1 MKKYRNIYDKR
12 SGHLPAFLFEPISL
26 LLQHINERVN
36 LRRLGNN
43 NRLTYE
49 RNKMTITE
57 LKQCIDCYGKEIY
70 GFCRHIT
77 GNLQDGE
84 DLYQDTFLKAVELA
98 DKIDINQNPKS
109 YLISIAVRLWKN
121 RSRKRAWRQRIAP
134 EESIDTQMELID
146 NAAMNEIKTPE
157 AKTPETEVLISEQ
170 NAFVSKCV
178 REEEKYRLPIYLYYS
193 AELSV
198 KEIAECM
205 KLPQGT
211 VKSRL
216 HKARIIIKEKL
227 EVAGY
232 DR

>member
-1 MKKYRNIYDKR
+1 
-12 SGHLPAFLFEPISL
+12 
-26 LLQHINERVN
+26 
-36 LRRLGNN
+36 
-43 NRLTYE
+43 
-49 RNKMTITE
+49 MTITE

-109 YLISIAVRLWKN
+109 YLISITVRLWKN
-121 RSRKRAWRQRIAP
+121 QSRKRAWRQRIAGIGSYD
-134 EESIDTQMELID
+134 EHTEIH
-146 NAAMNEIKTPE
+146 NEAQE
-157 AKTPETEVLISEQ
+157 CEVQTPETEVLISEQ

-178 REEEKYRLPIYLYYS
+178 RELEEKYRLPIYLYYS

-216 HKARIIIKEKL
+216 HKARTIIKEKL

>member
-49 RNKMTITE
+49 RNEMTITE

-98 DKIDINQNPKS
+98 DKIDIKRKS
-109 YLISIAVRLWKN
+109 GLPM
-121 RSRKRAWRQRIAP
+121 RKEATVFILMQWRRNMLMKIPQGCRM
-134 EESIDTQMELID
+134 ERRKLMEL
-146 NAAMNEIKTPE
+146 M
-157 AKTPETEVLISEQ
+157 
-170 NAFVSKCV
+170 
-178 REEEKYRLPIYLYYS
+178 
-193 AELSV
+193 
-198 KEIAECM
+198 
-205 KLPQGT
+205 
-211 VKSRL
+211 
-216 HKARIIIKEKL
+216 
-227 EVAGY
+227 
-232 DR
+232 

>member
-1 MKKYRNIYDKR
+1 
-12 SGHLPAFLFEPISL
+12 
-26 LLQHINERVN
+26 
-36 LRRLGNN
+36 
-43 NRLTYE
+43 
-49 RNKMTITE
+49 MTIAE

-70 GFCRHIT
+70 GFCRHIA
-77 GNLQDGE
+77 GNQQDGE

-121 RSRKRAWRQRIAP
+121 RSRKRAWRQRIVP
-134 EESIDTQMELID
+134 EESIDMQMETRG
-146 NAAMNEIKTPE
+146 NVGTSNGKTPE
-157 AKTPETEVLISEQ
+157 AEVLISEQ

-178 REEEKYRLPIYLYYS
+178 SELEEKYRLPIYLYYS

-216 HKARIIIKEKL
+216 HKARTIIKEKL

>member
-1 MKKYRNIYDKR
+1 MMKKYRNIYDKR
-12 SGHLPAFLFEPISL
+12 SGHCLLLLFEPISL

-98 DKIDINQNPKS
+98 DKIDIKRKS
-109 YLISIAVRLWKN
+109 GLPM
-121 RSRKRAWRQRIAP
+121 RKEATVFILMQWRRNMLMKIPQGCRM
-134 EESIDTQMELID
+134 ERRKLMEL
-146 NAAMNEIKTPE
+146 M
-157 AKTPETEVLISEQ
+157 
-170 NAFVSKCV
+170 
-178 REEEKYRLPIYLYYS
+178 
-193 AELSV
+193 
-198 KEIAECM
+198 
-205 KLPQGT
+205 
-211 VKSRL
+211 
-216 HKARIIIKEKL
+216 
-227 EVAGY
+227 
-232 DR
+232 

>member
-1 MKKYRNIYDKR
+1 
-12 SGHLPAFLFEPISL
+12 
-26 LLQHINERVN
+26 
-36 LRRLGNN
+36 
-43 NRLTYE
+43 
-49 RNKMTITE
+49 MTIAE

-121 RSRKRAWRQRIAP
+121 RSRKRAWRQRIAGIGP
-134 EESIDTQMELID
+134 YDEHTEIHNEEQEG
-146 NAAMNEIKTPE
+146 EVQ
-157 AKTPETEVLISEQ
+157 TPETEVLISEQ

-178 REEEKYRLPIYLYYS
+178 RELEEKYRLPIYLYYS

-216 HKARIIIKEKL
+216 HKARTIIKEKL

>member
-1 MKKYRNIYDKR
+1 
-12 SGHLPAFLFEPISL
+12 
-26 LLQHINERVN
+26 
-36 LRRLGNN
+36 
-43 NRLTYE
+43 
-49 RNKMTITE
+49 MTITE

-70 GFCRHIT
+70 GFCKHIT

-98 DKIDINQNPKS
+98 DKIELSQNPKS

-121 RSRKRAWRQRIAP
+121 RSRKRAWRQRIAG
-134 EESIDTQMELID
+134 MEALD
-146 NAAMNEIKTPE
+146 EHTELYGEAQENE
-157 AKTPETEVLISEQ
+157 AKTPEAEVLISEQ

-178 REEEKYRLPIYLYYS
+178 SELEEKYRLPIYLYYS

-216 HKARIIIKEKL
+216 HKARTIIKEKL

>member
-1 MKKYRNIYDKR
+1 
-12 SGHLPAFLFEPISL
+12 
-26 LLQHINERVN
+26 
-36 LRRLGNN
+36 
-43 NRLTYE
+43 
-49 RNKMTITE
+49 MTITQLE
-57 LKQCIDCYGKEIY
+57 QCIDCYGKEIY

-77 GNLQDGE
+77 GNVQDGE

-109 YLISIAVRLWKN
+109 YLLSIAIRLWKN
-121 RSRKRAWRQRIAP
+121 RSRKRAWRQRIVGAEIMNTL
-134 EESIDTQMELID
+134 EELECEVAENDT
-146 NAAMNEIKTPE
+146 KTPE
-157 AKTPETEVLISEQ
+157 MEVLMMEQ
-170 NAFVSKCV
+170 NVFVAKCV
-178 REEEKYRLPIYLYYS
+178 QELKERYRLPLYLYYS

-205 KLPQGT
+205 ELPQGT

-216 HKARIIIKEKL
+216 HKARVMIKEKL

>member
-1 MKKYRNIYDKR
+1 
-12 SGHLPAFLFEPISL
+12 
-26 LLQHINERVN
+26 
-36 LRRLGNN
+36 
-43 NRLTYE
+43 
-49 RNKMTITE
+49 MTITE
-57 LKQCIDCYGKEIY
+57 LEQCIDCYGKEIY

-109 YLISIAVRLWKN
+109 YLISIAIRLWKN
-121 RSRKRAWRQRIAP
+121 RSRKRAWRQRIAGGEIISEKTEADK
-134 EESIDTQMELID
+134 EEIVCDT
-146 NAAMNEIKTPE
+146 
-157 AKTPETEVLISEQ
+157 KTPETQVLLMEQ
-170 NAFVSKCV
+170 NALVSRCV
-178 REEEKYRLPIYLYYS
+178 QELEEKYRLPLCLYYS

-205 KLPQGT
+205 RLPQGT

-216 HKARIIIKEKL
+216 HKARAIIKEKL